1 MKQDIL
7 NIIDEL
13 DKLNYKYDY
22 KTMNI
27 ALILW
32 LSSNITSIKKLSNDD
47 INTLYNIM
55 DILEESDR

>member
-7 NIIDEL
+7 NIIDDL
-13 DKLNYKYDY
+13 DKINYKYNY

-47 INTLYNIM
+47 INTLYKIM
-55 DILEESDR
+55 DTLEEW